1 MRSAPRFRK
10 IILGLRPGTIDRAA
24 IEFLAEVAGSLGA
37 ALQGV
42 FIEDE
47 SLKEAAAA
55 SPMREFQLLNREWRT
70 VDADRMAEE
79 LELAARSAKRLLE
92 EITLERG
99 VESVFEV
106 LARESVAEFL
116 RLAQP
121 RDILVVTSPDFPQER
136 LAMPASQ
143 FEASSEGLSTT
154 MLLPKRVMRR
164 KGPVVGMALTG
175 DSTLRVAASIAQ
187 AVGERLLFFVPEAR
201 TDDKVF
207 TEALRAVDVGCDDI
221 ELHRLSNIDTRSF
234 LAALE
239 PLQERV
245 IVLPRLHS
253 DAVGYIDP
261 AKVASRRLAPVM
273 IVDPFATFES

>member
-1 MRSAPRFRK
+1 MRSVPRFRK
-10 IILGLRPGTIDRAA
+10 IILGLRPGTIDRAT

-55 SPMREFQLLNREWRT
+55 SRMREFQLLSREWRT
-70 VDADRMAEE
+70 VNADRMAED
-79 LELAARSAKRLLE
+79 LELAARSAKRLLK

-99 VESVFEV
+99 VESLFEV
-106 LARESVAEFL
+106 LGRGSLAEFL

-121 RDILVVTSPDFPQER
+121 RDILVVTSPSYPQER
-136 LAMPASQ
+136 LAMPAAQ

-154 MLLPKRVMRR
+154 MLLPKRARR
-164 KGPVVGMALTG
+164 GKGPVVGMALAG

-201 TDDKVF
+201 TDDEAF
-207 TEALRAVDVGCDDI
+207 SEALRAVDPGRDDI
-221 ELHRLSNIDTRSF
+221 ELHRLSNIDTQSF

-239 PLQERV
+239 PFHERV

-261 AKVASRRLAPVM
+261 AKVASRRSAPVM